1 MFLEAYSYK
10 ANIHLGRTSY
20 IILHGALKLQDG
32 LRIPALFS
40 VLFLSWQTPGSELET
55 CLKKQVTDILGTYEK
70 RTDERYSLAHRVF

>member
-1 MFLEAYSYK
+1 MFLEAYSYKYK

-55 CLKKQVTDILGTYEK
+55 CLKKQVMDILGGTYEK
-70 RTDERYSLAHRVF
+70 RTDER